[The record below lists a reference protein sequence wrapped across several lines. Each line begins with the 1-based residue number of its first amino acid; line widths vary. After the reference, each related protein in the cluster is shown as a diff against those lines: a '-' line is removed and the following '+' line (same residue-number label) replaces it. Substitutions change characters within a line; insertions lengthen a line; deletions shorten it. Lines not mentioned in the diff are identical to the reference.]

1 MEKDWKFY
9 YNEGVQYLQTANG
22 WHAKGKKFNNEL
34 KFNMLSISMERML
47 VGLLLFNKEMPYS
60 ETVTGLVR
68 EAKPFVNWSEKFI
81 KEVKKLNKYMFLCSL
96 DPDSSK
102 APNDSELE
110 EVYALAAQLK
120 DKINTEL
127 EIELV

>member
-9 YNEGVQYLQTANG
+9 YNEGVQYLKTANG

-47 VGLLLFNKEMPYS
+47 VGLLLFNDEMPYS
-60 ETVTGLVR
+60 ETVNGLVR
-68 EAKPFVNWSEKFI
+68 EAMPFVNWSDEFV

-102 APNDSELE
+102 APNDAELE
-110 EVYALAAQLK
+110 EVYGIAQQLK
-120 DKINTEL
+120 EKITAEL
-127 EIELV
+127 EANLV